1 MEKIVLQ
8 AEPRGTGRHQVREL
22 RNAARVPAVVYGQG
36 IAPQPIALE
45 AKGLSRAL
53 HTAGTGLLTLEIPDQ
68 EPRQVLTREVQ
79 RHPTKHNV
87 LHVDFHAVSMTEE
100 LRVHVP
106 VVHEGQSPAM
116 TNPDVVLVRQLD
128 EVEVECLPGDIPSHL
143 VADLARLKTVD
154 DELIVSDLI
163 IPPGVKLLTDGD
175 YVIFS
180 LTFSRAAAE
189 EEEEAVEEADA
200 DAVEVVAKGKAA
212 KEGAEEEERER
223 EKR

>member
-1 MEKIVLQ
+1 MLF
-8 AEPRGTGRHQVREL
+8 R
-22 RNAARVPAVVYGQG
+22 
-36 IAPQPIALE
+36 
-45 AKGLSRAL
+45 
-53 HTAGTGLLTLEIPDQ
+53 
-68 EPRQVLTREVQ
+68 
-79 RHPTKHNV
+79 
-87 LHVDFHAVSMTEE
+87 
-100 LRVHVP
+100 
-106 VVHEGQSPAM
+106 
-116 TNPDVVLVRQLD
+116 
-128 EVEVECLPGDIPSHL
+128 SHL
-143 VADLARLKTVD
+143 VADLAKLKTVD